1 MARYNF
7 SKTIVHNGFN
17 KTKTIYGNDENKLK
31 LIIINELPTSDKAA
45 YSYMQPEYVEIKS
58 VIDDINKM
66 IVGVHVYYM
75 DGSEDSD
82 YYRVESISKS
92 DISRIQ
98 IYRL

>member
-1 MARYNF
+1 
-7 SKTIVHNGFN
+7 
-17 KTKTIYGNDENKLK
+17 
-31 LIIINELPTSDKAA
+31 
-45 YSYMQPEYVEIKS
+45 
-58 VIDDINKM
+58 
-66 IVGVHVYYM
+66 M